1 MSQIPYALDSGTQA
15 SHAKTYTLLPITVQ
29 NMEIGN
35 DNLCSKEQPVITS
48 SLARNMEMKV
58 KVGLTAGGAQ
68 PCGRILFRND
78 LH

>member
-15 SHAKTYTLLPITVQ
+15 SHTKTYTLLPITVQ

-35 DNLCSKEQPVITS
+35 DNLCSKS